1 MKINQSLTIDAN
13 HAQALV
19 FRCSSCK
26 GTCAMEIFSVRSSQS
41 LLFKNNPNNAKSS
54 KTSDIEIETRAVAP
68 ASFQIEDEVGEGPD
82 FTAVSPGE
90 LRNYARQSFD
100 SGLIDQNTYAA
111 ISEPLPMHA
120 IDPLGNVIDLS
131 SVTDG
136 TSFNFLDYYKNQLQ
150 VAMSIGDAN
159 EVQTLKSIVNF
170 LDG

>member
-1 MKINQSLTIDAN
+1 
-13 HAQALV
+13 
-19 FRCSSCK
+19 
-26 GTCAMEIFSVRSSQS
+26 MEVFSVRSSQS

-68 ASFQIEDEVGEGPD
+68 ASFQIEDKVGEGPD

-120 IDPLGNVIDLS
+120 IDPLGNIIDLS

-136 TSFNFLDYYKNQLQ
+136 TSFNFLDYYQNQLQ
-150 VAMSIGDAN
+150 IAMSIGDPN